1 MHWNKKG
8 QLMLKYRYLK
18 YRCIEKKVFL
28 WKRLRL
34 DDLIFTRLLGVF
46 FRIYFPQDFIFSDIL
61 SKNSR
66 KLGLLYQNFYFQV
79 FFRNKQRFYR
89 YNLDLHVEYLYV
101 ETRYTR
107 NILQEKNIKR
117 TSGYPHSFVF
127 IKRCTAVSVD
137 ECKQNSALACI
148 HSSQNLE
155 YISYVNKV
163 MGWIVQLY
171 IV

>member
-1 MHWNKKG
+1 M
-8 QLMLKYRYLK
+8 
-18 YRCIEKKVFL
+18 ISFS
-28 WKRLRL
+28 
-34 DDLIFTRLLGVF
+34 
-46 FRIYFPQDFIFSDIL
+46 QDFLGFFFGYIFLRTLFSVTFCPRTPENWDFFTKIFI
-61 SKNSR
+61 SR
-66 KLGLLYQNFYFQV
+66 F

-163 MGWIVQLY
+163 MG
-171 IV
+171 